1 MIVCDTHFYH
11 GRTSPCERQQNDEGG
26 TIDDSMCGPCRE
38 KIGYRTHAYVAAFDV
53 KRNEHFL
60 FECTTHAAKAF
71 AEYREATGTLR
82 GCAFQASR
90 PKCTPNGK
98 VAIITN
104 TVNLAKCKLPKEPNL
119 ILALSVI
126 WRLPIQGLQ
135 LEHQNHRPDKVTTEA
150 GPLHEMREQPDNAAD
165 PEQTER
171 RRAELLAAF
180 NAPPKPNGKAKPTK
194 APA

>member
-1 MIVCDTHFYH
+1 MPRAKHLPTEISPNTPLI
-11 GRTSPCERQQNDEGG
+11 RQWQLLEWLASTSTGVR
-26 TIDDSMCGPCRE
+26 
-38 KIGYRTHAYVAAFDV
+38 VA
-53 KRNEHFL
+53 
-60 FECTTHAAKAF
+60 HAAKAF

-82 GCAFQASR
+82 GCAFQARR

-180 NAPPKPNGKAKPTK
+180 TAPPKPNGKAKPTK